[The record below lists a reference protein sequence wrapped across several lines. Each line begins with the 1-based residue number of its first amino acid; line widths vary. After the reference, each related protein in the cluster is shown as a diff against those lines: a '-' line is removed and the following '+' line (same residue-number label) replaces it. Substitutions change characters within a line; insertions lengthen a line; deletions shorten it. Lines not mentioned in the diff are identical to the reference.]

1 MRSRLAFPHIDSCE
15 CYTKGNEKNPSEIS
29 WAGALWWQLVL
40 SELVKA
46 MTEHN
51 NAIWLLLQKLFSWGE
66 FPLTKWRFEN
76 KSSLRGMK
84 GAGGMFFVGIWFS
97 LGQKPLG
104 LYLILQPLNWW
115 YSSLNV
121 HLSSHRRS
129 ICVPNSTSLLQTNM
143 LFSRWLPGKEPYRE
157 CAETWASFKLKVIHC
172 WQWMQIAAAATKH
185 LLLFFKR
192 ILHNLN
198 KVLLFSTISTMHF
211 FFVFLYKRPIK
222 EVLPS
227 DSWGKIR

>member
-1 MRSRLAFPHIDSCE
+1 MQSDCCCKNSSPEGNFLWQSEDLKTNPLWGGWRGRVGCFLWPSDSHWDRS
-15 CYTKGNEKNPSEIS
+15 
-29 WAGALWWQLVL
+29 LWD
-40 SELVKA
+40 
-46 MTEHN
+46 
-51 NAIWLLLQKLFSWGE
+51 
-66 FPLTKWRFEN
+66 
-76 KSSLRGMK
+76 
-84 GAGGMFFVGIWFS
+84 
-97 LGQKPLG
+97 LG

-211 FFVFLYKRPIK
+211 FFVFLYKRPIRRYTLYYHRTLEVTGDKPRSSEDYAMKLKQQK
-222 EVLPS
+222 EHVVT
-227 DSWGKIR
+227 GIKIKHMRDTLSFTGCQP